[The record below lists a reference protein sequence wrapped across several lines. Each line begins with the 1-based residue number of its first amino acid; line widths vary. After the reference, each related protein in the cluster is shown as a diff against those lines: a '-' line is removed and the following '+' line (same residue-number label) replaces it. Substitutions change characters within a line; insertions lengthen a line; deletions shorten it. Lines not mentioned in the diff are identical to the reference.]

1 MFQKLL
7 IANRGEIACRITRT
21 AHRLGISVV
30 AVHSDVDRNS
40 LHVALAD
47 QAIEIGGARP
57 SQSYLNA
64 DKIIESA
71 LKVGADAIHPGYGF
85 LSENSTLV
93 EYCAKNSIEF
103 IGPSPQAI
111 EVMASKSRAGAIAE
125 RVGVPVL
132 SGYRDAS
139 QNPAS
144 MLEAAHAI
152 GFPVLLKSSA
162 GGGGRGMRIVYSE
175 DQFEELLTSAKSEAK
190 EAFDDDLMIIEKFV
204 ESARHIEVQIVG
216 DKHGNIVHLFDRE
229 CSAQRRYQKVIEEA
243 PAPNID
249 SKTRLKMYEAA
260 VALASELN
268 YHSVGTVEFLLDGD
282 EFYFMEMNT
291 RLQVEHPVTEQ
302 VTDTDL
308 VEWQL
313 RIADDQSIESFRR
326 HKSPVGHSVEVRLYA
341 ENPSKNFLPSPGKI
355 RHLKFPEVDES
366 VQVHT
371 GVRQGDDV
379 DRHYDPLIA
388 KIVTYKPDRAAAV
401 NCMID
406 ALNGLQI
413 VGLETNLE
421 FLSNLLSH
429 EKFQEGAIDVRFIEN
444 NLEELIQASEGLP
457 DECFILIALFAN
469 ASSDA
474 TKRANHA
481 LSSPWQ
487 QNNGWRLNSSREL
500 TWSFA
505 CDGNVSNV
513 SLRFQNNEVSAQ
525 CGVRTY
531 SCDDWNINGNQI
543 SGKIDGTDW
552 KISIDWL
559 DDAIVVCHQFRCYE
573 IHKTEK
579 ISMSSAST
587 IDNGSLAAPLSG
599 RVVRVLVEEGEAV
612 KKGQNLIA
620 IEAMKM
626 EHHISSPVDGLVTA
640 INFKENDQVE
650 EGAICVSVDSAD
662 SQ

>member
-7 IANRGEIACRITRT
+7 VANRGEIACRITRT
-21 AHRLGISVV
+21 AQRLGISVV
-30 AVHSDVDRNS
+30 AVHSDVDRDS

-47 QAIEIGGARP
+47 QAIEIGEARP
-57 SQSYLNA
+57 SQSYLNV

-71 LKVGADAIHPGYGF
+71 LTVGADAIHPGYGF
-85 LSENSTLV
+85 LSENSTLA
-93 EYCAKNSIEF
+93 EQCAKNTIQF

-111 EVMASKSRAGAIAE
+111 EMMASKSRAGAIAE

-162 GGGGRGMRIVYSE
+162 GGGGRGMRIVYGE

-204 ESARHIEVQIVG
+204 ESARHIEVQIAG
-216 DKHGNIVHLFDRE
+216 DMHGNIVHLFDRE

-249 SKTRLKMYEAA
+249 PKTRTNMYEAA
-260 VALASELN
+260 VALAGELN

-282 EFYFMEMNT
+282 DFYFMEMNT

-313 RIADDQSIESFRR
+313 RIADNQSIESF
-326 HKSPVGHSVEVRLYA
+326 KNPESPVGHSVEVRLYA
-341 ENPSKNFLPSPGKI
+341 ENPSRNFLPSPGNI
-355 RHLKFPEVDES
+355 RHLKFPDTTES

-379 DRHYDPLIA
+379 NRHYDPLIA
-388 KIVTYKPDRAAAV
+388 KVVTCKPNRAGAV
-401 NCMID
+401 DCMID
-406 ALNGLQI
+406 ALNELQI
-413 VGLETNLE
+413 VGLDTNLE

-429 EKFQEGAIDVRFIEN
+429 EKFREGAIDVRFIEN
-444 NLEELIQASEGLP
+444 NLEELIHAVEDLP
-457 DECFILIALFAN
+457 DEIAILGALFVN
-469 ASSDA
+469 ASSDV
-474 TKRANHA
+474 TEQANQT

-505 CDGNVSNV
+505 CAGDVTNV

-525 CGVRTY
+525 CGVRSY
-531 SCDDWNINGNQI
+531 SCDGWKIDGSQI
-543 SGKIDGTDW
+543 SGNIGGTDW
-552 KISIDWL
+552 KISVVLL
-559 DDAIVVCHQFRCYE
+559 DDTIAVFHQSRCYE
-573 IHKTEK
+573 LRETDK

-587 IDNGSLAAPLSG
+587 IENGSLAAPLSG
-599 RVVRVLVEEGEAV
+599 RVVRVLVEEGEEV
-612 KKGQNLIA
+612 KQGQNLIA

-626 EHHISSPVDGLVTA
+626 EHHISSPADGIVTA
-640 INFKENDQVE
+640 VNFKENDQVE